1 MLVIFFM
8 SLLISAAVPITFYV
22 LYSVGLSTML
32 RRTGFKKPWFAWLP
46 FCRDFALGGLA
57 DQHRDIFPPKKR
69 GQKLLMLSI
78 ATVVLGLI
86 YNIAYYNMALPIM
99 KEHLMPFF
107 NAESIDLTL
116 LITAFENMAEDIAA
130 ATTMPLSALKLIADF
145 ASIAYLV
152 YRIMI
157 LIRVYS
163 IFDQGRAL
171 LYTVLSIFI
180 DPACGII
187 FFIIKNNPLHNLRWQ
202 TEEEPEIPKL

>member
-1 MLVIFFM
+1 MLVIFLT
-8 SLLISAAVPITFYV
+8 SLIISAAVPITFYV

-32 RRTGFKKPWFAWLP
+32 KRTGFKKPWFAWLP

-69 GQKLLMLSI
+69 GQKLLILSI
-78 ATVVLGLI
+78 LAFVLGLI

-99 KEHLMPFF
+99 KQYLAPFI
-107 NAESIDLTL
+107 NAETIDTTL
-116 LITAFENMAEDIAA
+116 LLTAFENMSEAILAASTTSLTVLELLADI
-130 ATTMPLSALKLIADF
+130 S
-145 ASIAYLV
+145 SVAYVV

-157 LIRVYS
+157 LVRVFR

-171 LYTVLSIFI
+171 LYTVLSVFI

-187 FFIIKNNPLHNLRWQ
+187 FFIIRNKPLHNLRWQ